1 MGKKRN
7 PERVPSKDEEDAFLE
22 GVDRAMRRAAIE
34 ARRRAIETTGYVETW
49 RNGRLERDTEV

>member
-1 MGKKRN
+1 MNRDSN
-7 PERVPSKDEEDAFLE
+7 ARRIPTRAENDAFFE
-22 GVDRAMRRAAIE
+22 GVDRAMRQAAVE